1 VSGATFFRDEA
12 RPPSPLW
19 RFVSIVSLFL
29 LLWPPIC
36 GSVFWWM
43 KFDFGPPLL
52 GWVALIVIYSYFF
65 CTPAALLAGI
75 IHAVAAVSFHHNSLW
90 IPLSAAAGAT
100 VALIFVIAPGSAYD
114 LINVPLESYAV
125 VLIASLVASFT
136 CWRLTRRFAR
146 AA

>member
-1 VSGATFFRDEA
+1 MSGATFFRDEA

-100 VALIFVIAPGSAYD
+100 AVAVPPVRELLALSVTVIPRLPAVFKVT
-114 LINVPLESYAV
+114 LKVCVP
-125 VLIASLVASFT
+125 ASPTTKV
-136 CWRLTRRFAR
+136 
-146 AA
+146 